1 MIINAVE
8 RLDVSTNWPPSH
20 FHSVS
25 KKKEK
30 EEDKRKTIKTP
41 WKLSII
47 FISAW
52 WILPAECTRI
62 RINAR
67 VPIFGMLDKYRAQ
80 RFNSTYTRNKLSKL
94 HLILYVSISL

>member
-1 MIINAVE
+1 M
-8 RLDVSTNWPPSH
+8 RLTDLTFQQIGHLRTSIQ
-20 FHSVS
+20 FQ
-25 KKKEK
+25 KK